1 MCAYHWRQWCSTAQT
16 RSKPISSASTACS
29 TQSCRTSNSALR
41 ELSTI
46 WASKIIENF
55 TGVSLRSGCRSG
67 PKRILADRGPR
78 GQGARGAGP
87 LLALGREVAAV
98 DDELRPG
105 DVARLVG
112 EQEAH
117 DAAHLLGCA
126 EALEHDAPLEEAWR
140 QVRHGGREH

>member
-29 TQSCRTSNSALR
+29 TQSCMTSNSALR

-55 TGVSLRSGCRSG
+55 TGVSLRSGAAAAR
-67 PKRILADRGPR
+67 PRILADRGPR
-78 GQGARGAGP
+78 GQEAPGA
-87 LLALGREVAAV
+87 LLALRGEVPAV
-98 DDELRPG
+98 DDELGPG
-105 DVARLVG
+105 DVARLVR

-117 DAAHLLGCA
+117 DPPHLLGRA
-126 EALEHDAPLEEAWR
+126 EA
-140 QVRHGGREH
+140 